1 MVFLLCPCFNLN
13 LLECKFT
20 VIILYHV
27 LGIVLIS
34 TYWNVNSFPS
44 NCRETRRSVLISTY
58 WNVNADNEIE
68 VEENMIVL
76 ISTYWNVNVF
86 EHNAEQNKTEVLIS
100 TYWNVN
106 PKVPLHQKALR
117 VLISTY
123 WNVNNC
129 QCLNADMAE
138 QF

>member
-1 MVFLLCPCFNLN
+1 MNVLISTYWNVNVEDEIKSMTDVRFNLN

-27 LGIVLIS
+27 LGI
-34 TYWNVNSFPS
+34 
-44 NCRETRRSVLISTY
+44 VLISTY

-86 EHNAEQNKTEVLIS
+86 EHNAEQ
-100 TYWNVN
+100 
-106 PKVPLHQKALR
+106 QK
-117 VLISTY
+117 
-123 WNVNNC
+123 
-129 QCLNADMAE
+129 
-138 QF
+138 F

>member
-1 MVFLLCPCFNLN
+1 MKKQVCTNLH
-13 LLECKFT
+13 
-20 VIILYHV
+20 I
-27 LGIVLIS
+27 
-34 TYWNVNSFPS
+34 
-44 NCRETRRSVLISTY
+44 VLISTY